1 MNGVQLKSS
10 LAWAF
15 LYKNCIFL
23 STKLN
28 IFDSTN
34 IGLRCSFFMQKY
46 RYTERM
52 VVEMYP
58 YMNYGNYP
66 QYQQT
71 YQQPQVPVQYMDRLG
86 QLQNMQQPQ
95 MMQQPVQRQI
105 GINGAVVED
114 FGIITA
120 NDVPMDGNGAVFIKR
135 DGSEIQIRNWT
146 ANGTIAT
153 SVFKPVKMEDMS
165 KTSDN
170 LPNGLEALYTTF
182 EDKFNQ
188 LFNKIDK
195 LEESMIEVTLKKE

>member
-1 MNGVQLKSS
+1 
-10 LAWAF
+10 
-15 LYKNCIFL
+15 
-23 STKLN
+23 
-28 IFDSTN
+28 
-34 IGLRCSFFMQKY
+34 
-46 RYTERM
+46 
-52 VVEMYP
+52 MYP

-95 MMQQPVQRQI
+95 MMQQPVQRQS

-153 SVFKPVKMEDMS
+153 SVFKPVKMEEMS
-165 KTSDN
+165 KTPDN

>member
-1 MNGVQLKSS
+1 
-10 LAWAF
+10 
-15 LYKNCIFL
+15 
-23 STKLN
+23 
-28 IFDSTN
+28 
-34 IGLRCSFFMQKY
+34 
-46 RYTERM
+46 
-52 VVEMYP
+52 MYP

-95 MMQQPVQRQI
+95 MMQQPVQRQS

-153 SVFKPVKMEDMS
+153 SVFKPVKTEEMS

>member
-1 MNGVQLKSS
+1 
-10 LAWAF
+10 
-15 LYKNCIFL
+15 
-23 STKLN
+23 
-28 IFDSTN
+28 
-34 IGLRCSFFMQKY
+34 
-46 RYTERM
+46 
-52 VVEMYP
+52 MYP

-95 MMQQPVQRQI
+95 MMQQPVQRQS

-153 SVFKPVKMEDMS
+153 SVFKPAKMEEMS
-165 KTSDN
+165 KTPDN

>member
-1 MNGVQLKSS
+1 
-10 LAWAF
+10 
-15 LYKNCIFL
+15 
-23 STKLN
+23 
-28 IFDSTN
+28 
-34 IGLRCSFFMQKY
+34 
-46 RYTERM
+46 
-52 VVEMYP
+52 MYP

-95 MMQQPVQRQI
+95 MMQQPVQRQS

-146 ANGTIAT
+146 ANRTIT
-153 SVFKPVKMEDMS
+153 TNVFKPVQTDK
-165 KTSDN
+165 
-170 LPNGLEALYTTF
+170 PNEISITEENSLERLSSAFDGRFRELF
-182 EDKFNQ
+182 E
-188 LFNKIDK
+188 KIDK
-195 LEESMIEVTLKKE
+195 LEEALIEVGLNKGVNTDE